1 MRRILTAAALLCATL
16 PAFAQSPSDSPC
28 LQQINMYSFNPVPG
42 NRALVVE
49 DRSHRRYRVSFMGP
63 CTNLQFH
70 LGLRF
75 KTFGVSN
82 LSCVSRG
89 DQVLIHDPIGPGAC
103 IIQSVQYQTP
113 ALDQADAAAAAQRKK
128 S

>member
-1 MRRILTAAALLCATL
+1 MKRLLTAAILMCATG
-16 PAFAQSPSDSPC
+16 PVFAQAPGDSPC
-28 LQQINMYSFNPVPG
+28 LEQINMYSFNPVPG

-49 DRSHRRYRVSFMGP
+49 DRSHRRYRVNFTGP

-89 DQVLIHDPIGPGAC
+89 DKVLLHDEIGPNAC

-113 ALDQADAAAAAQRKK
+113 ALDQADAAAAERKK